1 MSGTDAPDAA
11 RGGRR
16 WGFSAGMFARCVV
29 FGFTKTR
36 RRKGSMAKEIFM
48 DRLDKISLKSG
59 GGVLSPRGKSSGCEM
74 RDKLDP
80 KPTPKAAPKKG
91 KR

>member
-1 MSGTDAPDAA
+1 
-11 RGGRR
+11 
-16 WGFSAGMFARCVV
+16 
-29 FGFTKTR
+29 
-36 RRKGSMAKEIFM
+36 MAKEIFM